1 MWKGYQLLIYT
12 KGVPLC
18 QGKQLELGAEPPR
31 EKKLSKNPPGYTPG
45 FPFSNLNFL

>member
-31 EKKLSKNPPGYTPG
+31 EK
-45 FPFSNLNFL
+45 NFLKTPRATRPVFLFQT